1 MSAESL
7 SFKSQSRE
15 WLLQGDWAVERDS
28 DHSTARQCIA
38 LQARTRFRNCRRSHG
53 RSVRNCVARSRYIM
67 PGSFYLRAR
76 DEWENLVSSC
86 SWLDSQD
93 GQPGSE
99 DQAAMNHFVTLFTH
113 TASHR
118 TKPPSAGL
126 YKAKLEERRSRRPAR
141 LAEDGQRSV
150 GHVYMWHLGRRDCLC
165 CYWNARHPTL
175 DSFTVSSQYTGK
187 VATSSQILDAGRS
200 AQNASAPPGRWICYR
215 SDSTS
220 CAETLYGWAGCENIT
235 H

>member
-1 MSAESL
+1 MEVSKHRQKKCPSL
-7 SFKSQSRE
+7 
-15 WLLQGDWAVERDS
+15 
-28 DHSTARQCIA
+28 
-38 LQARTRFRNCRRSHG
+38 
-53 RSVRNCVARSRYIM
+53 RYIQVSAGENFKL
-67 PGSFYLRAR
+67 PEGTPLQSFYLRAR

-118 TKPPSAGL
+118 TKPPRAGL

-200 AQNASAPPGRWICYR
+200 AQNASAPLGSRICYL

-220 CAETLYGWAGCENIT
+220 CAETPYSWAGCENIT
-235 H
+235 RSVPSKHMGGGFNAD